1 MGERGKQINLLN
13 ELKLKF
19 FNVCSKDSV
28 YSLHEFCV
36 RAFWMGKK
44 RMFHDPLTQ
53 DSPLTTWN
61 NLLTTSHDFESF
73 DGAN

>member
-1 MGERGKQINLLN
+1 MKEVNKLITLLN
-13 ELKLKF
+13 KSEFKF
-19 FNVCSKDSV
+19 FNVWSKDPV
-28 YSLHEFCV
+28 YSLHKFCV

-44 RMFHDPLTQ
+44 RMFYDPLTQ